1 MPAFAT
7 LSLFPAICRLENE
20 EDTPF
25 NTTIVYSS
33 KPLSESMESIT
44 MSQSKEQS
52 NNSPFSLQATERDNT
67 LNPRQLRN
75 AGFLP
80 ATLYGKE
87 IEPQSIQVRDI
98 DFTRAYGKGARD
110 FQLEGLEAGPV
121 VARAHEVQSETV
133 SGKVLS
139 IQFLHVSGA
148 VKSSAPKPPAPK
160 KQKESEKA
168 SDSSVKAETVL
179 TGA

>member
-1 MPAFAT
+1 M
-7 LSLFPAICRLENE
+7 SNE
-20 EDTPF
+20 QA
-25 NTTIVYSS
+25 NT
-33 KPLSESMESIT
+33 
-44 MSQSKEQS
+44 
-52 NNSPFSLQATERDNT
+52 SPFTLQATERDNT
-67 LNPRQLRN
+67 LNPRQLRT

-87 IEPQSIQVRDI
+87 IESQSVQVRELE
-98 DFTRAYGKGARD
+98 FTRAYAKGNRV
-110 FQLEGLEAGPV
+110 FKLEGIGEAGSV
-121 VARAHEVQSETV
+121 VANAYQVQIETL

-160 KQKESEKA
+160 KQKESEK
-168 SDSSVKAETVL
+168 SDSSAKAETVL